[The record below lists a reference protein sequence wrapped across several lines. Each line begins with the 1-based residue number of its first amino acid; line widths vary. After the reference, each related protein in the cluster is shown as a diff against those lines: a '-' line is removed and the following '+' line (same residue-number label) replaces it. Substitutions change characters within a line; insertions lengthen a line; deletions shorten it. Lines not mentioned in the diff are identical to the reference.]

1 MISIFTVYS
10 DICKKSAPAHWQI
23 RRFKDIITS
32 SRSGIWGDEE
42 KGDANDIVCYR
53 VADFDYSNLC
63 LKFDNITYRNVLPEQ
78 ANEKLLSEGDLL
90 LEKSGGGEKMPVGRV
105 VLVNSPQRAVCSN
118 FIQAL
123 SVNKKQSARFVL
135 YLFHSIYSNRINTLF
150 FNQTT
155 GIQNLKTAHYLAQEI
170 FLPPYSEQE
179 AIAAYLDKECEKIGR
194 KIELLERKADAYSRL
209 RRSLINRAVT
219 RGLDPNVSLK
229 PSGDKWIGDIPQHWE
244 LKQLRDYITLIS
256 PDKKEDDN
264 YQLLSVTRD
273 KGVIIRGERG
283 EDGNNNRIP
292 EDLSNYKIVH
302 KNQFVVNKMKAW
314 MGSYGVSN
322 FDGIVSPAYYICSVN
337 NIHEPFFSLAIR
349 CKMYTNFFW
358 KYSKGIRVDQWDMS
372 PLALKEIPFVT
383 PPTDEQKKI
392 AAYLDEKCAK
402 IDAILEKINTEVER
416 LKELKRSLINE
427 VVTGQRA
434 IDTESRS

>member
-10 DICKKSAPAHWQI
+10 DICKLSAPVHWQI

-123 SVNKKQSARFVL
+123 SVNKKQSARFIL

-170 FLPPYSEQE
+170 FLPPYPEQE
-179 AIAAYLDKECEKIGR
+179 AIAAYLDMECEKIGR
-194 KIELLERKADAYSRL
+194 KIELLESKADAYSRL

-219 RGLDPNVSLK
+219 RGLDPNTPMKSTLIPWLGAIPAHWDIKRGKSLFKEVSRAVRPEDGVVTCFRNGEVTLRTNRRITGFTE
-229 PSGDKWIGDIPQHWE
+229 SEQEIGYHGVRIGDLVIHQMDAFAGAIGISNSDGKCSPICIVCRE
-244 LKQLRDYITLIS
+244 INSSEADLKY
-256 PDKKEDDN
+256 
-264 YQLLSVTRD
+264 YCQLLRVMSH
-273 KGVIIRGERG
+273 RG
-283 EDGNNNRIP
+283 
-292 EDLSNYKIVH
+292 
-302 KNQFVVNKMKAW
+302 
-314 MGSYGVSN
+314 
-322 FDGIVSPAYYICSVN
+322 YIQA
-337 NIHEPFFSLAIR
+337 LA
-349 CKMYTNFFW
+349 
-358 KYSKGIRVDQWDMS
+358 KGIRERTTDFRYKT
-372 PLALKEIPFVT
+372 LASLHFPV
-383 PPTDEQKKI
+383 PPIEEQKEI

>member
-10 DICKKSAPAHWQI
+10 DICKLSAPVHWQI

-123 SVNKKQSARFVL
+123 SVNKKQSARFIL

-170 FLPPYSEQE
+170 FLPPYPEQE
-179 AIAAYLDKECEKIGR
+179 AIAAYLDMECEKIGR
-194 KIELLERKADAYSRL
+194 KIELLESKADAYSRL
-209 RRSLINRAVT
+209 RRSLINRAVP
-219 RGLDPNVSLK
+219 RGLDPNTPMKSTLIPWLGAIPAHWDIKRGKSLFKEVSRAVRPEDGVVTCFRNGEVTLRTNRRITGFTE
-229 PSGDKWIGDIPQHWE
+229 SEQEIGYHGVRIGDLVIHQMDAFAGAIGISNSDGKCSPICIVCRE
-244 LKQLRDYITLIS
+244 INSSEADLKY
-256 PDKKEDDN
+256 
-264 YQLLSVTRD
+264 YCQLLRVMSH
-273 KGVIIRGERG
+273 RG
-283 EDGNNNRIP
+283 
-292 EDLSNYKIVH
+292 
-302 KNQFVVNKMKAW
+302 
-314 MGSYGVSN
+314 
-322 FDGIVSPAYYICSVN
+322 YIQA
-337 NIHEPFFSLAIR
+337 LA
-349 CKMYTNFFW
+349 
-358 KYSKGIRVDQWDMS
+358 KGIRERTTDFRYKT
-372 PLALKEIPFVT
+372 LASLHFPV
-383 PPTDEQKKI
+383 PPIEEQKEI

>member
-78 ANEKLLSEGDLL
+78 ANEKLLSEGDLV

-194 KIELLERKADAYSRL
+194 KIELLERKADAYSRF

-219 RGLDPNVSLK
+219 RGLNPNVSLK
-229 PSGDKWIGDIPQHWE
+229 PSGNNWIGDIPQHWGYE
-244 LKQLRDYITLIS
+244 RVEKYFHNNTSYNKDFQYKHAFKFFKGTIIYKDETFEEDEYQDTYEKYTIVEPNDIIINGLNLNYDFKSMRVGKVTENGIITSAYIVLRPYNNVYSDFFNYLFKAFDYR
-256 PDKKEDDN
+256 KFFH
-264 YQLLSVTRD
+264 
-273 KGVIIRGERG
+273 G
-283 EDGNNNRIP
+283 
-292 EDLSNYKIVH
+292 
-302 KNQFVVNKMKAW
+302 
-314 MGSYGVSN
+314 MG
-322 FDGIVSPAYYICSVN
+322 
-337 NIHEPFFSLAIR
+337 
-349 CKMYTNFFW
+349 
-358 KYSKGIRVDQWDMS
+358 KGIRLTLS
-372 PLALKEIPFVT
+372 FNELRYFEIPV
-383 PPTDEQKKI
+383 PPIDEQKKI

-434 IDTESRS
+434 IDTESHS

>member
-42 KGDANDIVCYR
+42 KGDTNDIVCYR
-53 VADFDYSNLC
+53 IADFDYSNLC

-219 RGLDPNVSLK
+219 RGLDPNASLK
-229 PSGDKWIGDIPQHWE
+229 PSPIAFVTEIPSHWEIRRIKSLFEERIEYSYTGNEDLLSVSEYYGIAKRADIIDNENISRSDSLEGYKRCYIGDI
-244 LKQLRDYITLIS
+244 
-256 PDKKEDDN
+256 
-264 YQLLSVTRD
+264 
-273 KGVIIRGERG
+273 
-283 EDGNNNRIP
+283 
-292 EDLSNYKIVH
+292 
-302 KNQFVVNKMKAW
+302 
-314 MGSYGVSN
+314 VSN
-322 FDGIVSPAYYICSVN
+322 IMLAWKGSLGMTNYNGIVSPAYGVYKPICKLNSRYY
-337 NIHEPFFSLAIR
+337 HYLFRTELYKAIFKNHSR
-349 CKMYTNFFW
+349 GIIDSRLRLYTPNF
-358 KYSKGIRVDQWDMS
+358 
-372 PLALKEIPFVT
+372 LALKTFYPPLSEQNEIAV
-383 PPTDEQKKI
+383 
-392 AAYLDEKCAK
+392 YLDEKCAK
-402 IDAILEKINTEVER
+402 IDTILEKINTEVER
-416 LKELKRSLINE
+416 LKELKRSLINK

>member
-32 SRSGIWGDEE
+32 SLSGIWGDEE
-42 KGDANDIVCYR
+42 KGDPNDIVCYR

-170 FLPPYSEQE
+170 FLPPYPEQE

-209 RRSLINRAVT
+209 RRSLINRTVT
-219 RGLDPNVSLK
+219 RGLDPNTPMKSTLIPWLGAIPAHWNIKRGKSLLKEVSRAVRPEDGVVTCFRNGEVTLRTNRRITVFTE
-229 PSGDKWIGDIPQHWE
+229 SEQEIGYHGVRIGDLVIHQMDAFAGAIGISDSDGKCSPICIVCRE
-244 LKQLRDYITLIS
+244 INSSEADLKY
-256 PDKKEDDN
+256 
-264 YQLLSVTRD
+264 YCQLLRVMSH
-273 KGVIIRGERG
+273 RG
-283 EDGNNNRIP
+283 
-292 EDLSNYKIVH
+292 
-302 KNQFVVNKMKAW
+302 
-314 MGSYGVSN
+314 
-322 FDGIVSPAYYICSVN
+322 YIQA
-337 NIHEPFFSLAIR
+337 LA
-349 CKMYTNFFW
+349 
-358 KYSKGIRVDQWDMS
+358 KGIRERTTDFRYKT
-372 PLALKEIPFVT
+372 LASLHFPV
-383 PPTDEQKKI
+383 PPIDEQKEI

>member
-105 VLVNSPQRAVCSN
+105 VLV
-118 FIQAL
+118 
-123 SVNKKQSARFVL
+123 
-135 YLFHSIYSNRINTLF
+135 YSNRINTLF

-229 PSGDKWIGDIPQHWE
+229 PSNIEWVGDIPVHW
-244 LKQLRDYITLIS
+244 TIS
-256 PDKKEDDN
+256 RFAYFFAEHNISNKGVN
-264 YQLLSVTRD
+264 HQNLLSLSFG
-273 KGVIIRGERG
+273 KIIRKNIDSC
-283 EDGNNNRIP
+283 DGLLPATFETYQIVEPGNIIFRFT
-292 EDLSNYKIVH
+292 DLQNDHKSLRVGLVNEEGIITSAYTCVQGNKETLPKFAFYMLHSYDIKKVFYKLGGGMRQSLNYRTIKDM
-302 KNQFVVNKMKAW
+302 KVV
-314 MGSYGVSN
+314 
-322 FDGIVSPAYYICSVN
+322 F
-337 NIHEPFFSLAIR
+337 
-349 CKMYTNFFW
+349 
-358 KYSKGIRVDQWDMS
+358 
-372 PLALKEIPFVT
+372 
-383 PPTDEQKKI
+383 PPIDEQKEI
-392 AAYLDEKCAK
+392 AVYLDEKCAK

-434 IDTESRS
+434 IETESRS

>member
-219 RGLDPNVSLK
+219 RGLNPNVSLK
-229 PSGDKWIGDIPQHWE
+229 PSGNNWIGDIPQHWGYE
-244 LKQLRDYITLIS
+244 RVEKYFHNNTSYNKDFQYKHAFKFFKGTIIYKDETFEEDEYQDTYEKYTIVEPNDIIINGLNLNYDFKSMRVGKVTENGIITSAYIVLRPYNNVYSDFFNYLFKAFDYR
-256 PDKKEDDN
+256 KFFH
-264 YQLLSVTRD
+264 
-273 KGVIIRGERG
+273 G
-283 EDGNNNRIP
+283 
-292 EDLSNYKIVH
+292 
-302 KNQFVVNKMKAW
+302 
-314 MGSYGVSN
+314 MG
-322 FDGIVSPAYYICSVN
+322 
-337 NIHEPFFSLAIR
+337 
-349 CKMYTNFFW
+349 
-358 KYSKGIRVDQWDMS
+358 KGIRLTLS
-372 PLALKEIPFVT
+372 FNELRYFEIPV
-383 PPTDEQKKI
+383 PPIDEQKKI

-434 IDTESRS
+434 IETESRS